1 MLSASWCGRAR
12 GCTRAYAG
20 AATAG
25 RLPTN
30 VRAVSRSKR
39 RAAHYIHLS
48 FGY

>member
-1 MLSASWCGRAR
+1 MRACAR
-12 GCTRAYAG
+12 GCIRAC
-20 AATAG
+20 TAG

-30 VRAVSRSKR
+30 VRTVSRSKR

>member
-1 MLSASWCGRAR
+1 MRACAR
-12 GCTRAYAG
+12 GCIRACTRA
-20 AATAG
+20 ATTG